1 MAYLIHYDII
11 YIFFCSAN
19 YIMEL
24 SHLVLVRA
32 GLTLHNYMSVFLS
45 YYRNVILRSMLMITK
60 SYKLLS
66 ITVFTAHVVD
76 ASSLVISS
84 ES

>member
-45 YYRNVILRSMLMITK
+45 YYRNVILLMITK
-60 SYKLLS
+60 SYKLLPF
-66 ITVFTAHVVD
+66 TVFTAHVVD
-76 ASSLVISS
+76 AYSLEISI
-84 ES
+84 EC

>member
-32 GLTLHNYMSVFLS
+32 GLTLYNYMSVFLS
-45 YYRNVILRSMLMITK
+45 YYRNVILRSMQMITK
-60 SYKLLS
+60 SYKLLPF
-66 ITVFTAHVVD
+66 TVFTAHVVD
-76 ASSLVISS
+76 DSSLVISS

>member
-45 YYRNVILRSMLMITK
+45 HYRNVILLMITK
-60 SYKLLS
+60 SYKLLPF
-66 ITVFTAHVVD
+66 TVFTAVQIVD
-76 ASSLVISS
+76 ASSLVISR